1 MQKAEMQNETGDEAG
16 MTQLETKRL
25 LLRPFTEGDA
35 ADLYEYA
42 KDPKV
47 GLPAGWPPHK
57 SMEESREII
66 RTVFAAPN
74 TFAVVDRASGKVI
87 GSAGFTGKTREEFPQ
102 KNDELGYAL
111 SPAFWGRGL
120 MPEAVSELLRYAF
133 GEMGL
138 AAVWCSHYADN
149 PQSQRVIEKS
159 GFSFR
164 MEETVVD
171 GPTGQEK
178 PTKFYVLT
186 REMWESRP

>member
-25 LLRPFTEGDA
+25 FLRPFQENDA

-47 GLPAGWPPHK
+47 GLPAGWPPHR
-57 SMEESREII
+57 SLEESREII
-66 RTVFAAPN
+66 RTVFSAPN

-87 GSAGFTGKTREEFPQ
+87 GSAGFTGKTRAEFPQ

>member
-1 MQKAEMQNETGDEAG
+1 MQNETGDEAN
-16 MTQLETKRL
+16 MTQLETERL

-57 SMEESREII
+57 SLEESREII

-87 GSAGFTGKTREEFPQ
+87 GSAGFTGKTRAEFPQ

-138 AAVWCSHYADN
+138 AAVWCSHYSDN

-159 GFSFR
+159 GFSFQ

>member
-1 MQKAEMQNETGDEAG
+1 MQNETGDEAK
-16 MTQLETKRL
+16 MTQLETERL
-25 LLRPFTEGDA
+25 FLRPFTEGDT

-57 SMEESREII
+57 SQAESLEII

-87 GSAGFTGKTREEFPQ
+87 GSAGFTGKTRAEFPQ

-133 GEMGL
+133 EELGL

-159 GFSFR
+159 GFLFR
-164 MEETVVD
+164 FEAPILD
-171 GPTGQEK
+171 GPSGAQK
-178 PTKFYVLT
+178 PAWFYLLTK
-186 REMWESRP
+186 EAWSRR

>member
-1 MQKAEMQNETGDEAG
+1 MQNETGDEAG

-25 LLRPFTEGDA
+25 LLRPFTEGDT

-47 GLPAGWPPHK
+47 
-57 SMEESREII
+57 
-66 RTVFAAPN
+66 
-74 TFAVVDRASGKVI
+74 
-87 GSAGFTGKTREEFPQ
+87 
-102 KNDELGYAL
+102 
-111 SPAFWGRGL
+111 
-120 MPEAVSELLRYAF
+120 
-133 GEMGL
+133 GL

>member
-25 LLRPFTEGDA
+25 FLRPFQENDA

-47 GLPAGWPPHK
+47 GLPAGWPPHR
-57 SMEESREII
+57 SLEESREII
-66 RTVFAAPN
+66 RTVFSAPN

-87 GSAGFTGKTREEFPQ
+87 GSAGFTGKTRAEFPQ
-102 KNDELGYAL
+102 KTDELGYAL
-111 SPAFWGRGL
+111 RPAFWGRGL

-186 REMWESRP
+186 REMWESCP

>member
-1 MQKAEMQNETGDEAG
+1 M
-16 MTQLETKRL
+16 
-25 LLRPFTEGDA
+25 
-35 ADLYEYA
+35 
-42 KDPKV
+42 
-47 GLPAGWPPHK
+47 
-57 SMEESREII
+57 
-66 RTVFAAPN
+66 
-74 TFAVVDRASGKVI
+74 VDRASGKVI

-133 GEMGL
+133 EELGL

-159 GFSFR
+159 GFSFQ

>member
-1 MQKAEMQNETGDEAG
+1 MQNETGDEAK

-25 LLRPFTEGDA
+25 LLRPFTEGDT

-57 SMEESREII
+57 SLEESREII
-66 RTVFAAPN
+66 RTVFSAPN

-87 GSAGFTGKTREEFPQ
+87 GSAGYTGKTRAEFPQ

-111 SPAFWGRGL
+111 SPVFWGRGL

-133 GEMGL
+133 EELGL

-159 GFSFR
+159 GFSFQ

-186 REMWESRP
+186 REMWESCP

>member
-1 MQKAEMQNETGDEAG
+1 MQNETGDEAN

-25 LLRPFTEGDA
+25 FLRPFQENDA

-133 GEMGL
+133 EELGL

-149 PQSQRVIEKS
+149 LQSQRVIEKS
-159 GFSFR
+159 GFSFQ
-164 MEETVVD
+164 MEENMLD
-171 GPTGQEK
+171 EPTGQEK

>member
-1 MQKAEMQNETGDEAG
+1 MQNETGDEAG

-25 LLRPFTEGDA
+25 FLRPFQENDA

-87 GSAGFTGKTREEFPQ
+87 GSAGFTGKTREEFLQ

-133 GEMGL
+133 EELGL

-159 GFSFR
+159 GFSFQ
-164 MEETVVD
+164 MEESILD
-171 GPTGQEK
+171 SPTGQEK
-178 PTKFYVLT
+178 PAKFYVLT